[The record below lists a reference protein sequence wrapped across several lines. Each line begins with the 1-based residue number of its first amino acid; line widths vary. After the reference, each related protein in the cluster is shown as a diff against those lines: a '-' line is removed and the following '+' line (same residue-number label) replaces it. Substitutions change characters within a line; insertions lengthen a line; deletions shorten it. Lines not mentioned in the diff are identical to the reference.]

1 MSLEEQTRWLKT
13 FESYLAWNES
23 VIETKSTK
31 NLQDLLESY
40 LDTGLISKLDTD
52 QSVTKETT
60 VLGSTGILVKLRVYF
75 IDVHP
80 HHQSNVQPQ
89 LIRGGAGDRS
99 EEARHAAN
107 VLECP
112 GCRMDA
118 TSTLTTTMTY
128 YTWVFPVY
136 LKHVAVIAQRIEA
149 SISLWRKDRGTGG
162 DDKR

>member
-60 VLGSTGILVKLRVYF
+60 VLGSTGILVKLRGYF
-75 IDVHP
+75 IDVL
-80 HHQSNVQPQ
+80 HHQSNVRPQPM
-89 LIRGGAGDRS
+89 RGGGK
-99 EEARHAAN
+99 
-107 VLECP
+107 
-112 GCRMDA
+112 A
-118 TSTLTTTMTY
+118 TIPNTRPTY
-128 YTWVFPVY
+128 IKI
-136 LKHVAVIAQRIEA
+136 LNG
-149 SISLWRKDRGTGG
+149 L
-162 DDKR
+162 